1 MRYAL
6 PKVTQ
11 TLRTLQGRPP
21 PTQNE
26 LFSLEMIHTKGL
38 VAAKKGVMCFLELGC
53 PKGVVFTFENV
64 F

>member
-6 PKVTQ
+6 PKVTL

-38 VAAKKGVMCFLELGC
+38 VAAKRGVMCFLELGR
-53 PKGVVFTFENV
+53 PKRALFTFEYV